1 MDDLPGKPSDNNHS
15 YVGMILENM
24 RNMILPLGSK
34 VEALKDISPQ
44 SIPST

>member
-1 MDDLPGKPSDNNHS
+1 
-15 YVGMILENM
+15 MIYLASRVITIIRMYYDVREYEKYD
-24 RNMILPLGSK
+24 RSLGSK